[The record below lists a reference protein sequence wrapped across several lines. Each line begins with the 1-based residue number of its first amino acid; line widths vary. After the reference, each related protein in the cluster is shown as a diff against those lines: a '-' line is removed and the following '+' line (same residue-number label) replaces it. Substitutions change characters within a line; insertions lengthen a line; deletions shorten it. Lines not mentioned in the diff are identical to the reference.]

1 MLDAL
6 PFAIYAINA
15 TGFITYC
22 NDTAVALWGR
32 TPPLSGKKR
41 WSGAWRLYHQDGS
54 PLQHEDCAAARALRA
69 GEGTGNEH
77 DRNDDTTALHLT
89 AIVQNSDDAIISKD
103 LNGIIQSWNNG
114 AQRIFGYSAEE
125 IVGKSILTI
134 VPHERHGEEDYIL
147 RHLRNGERID
157 HFETVRRHKDGT
169 LIDIS
174 LTVSPVRNAH
184 GIVVGASK
192 IARDIT
198 DRKNAE
204 KRLQRQALHLAA
216 LNRAAIIISRD
227 LDLGRIVHAV
237 TSIATE
243 LSQAEFGAFYQ
254 TVFVGGRETYR
265 LAALSDGDHNN
276 LDETALAQNQ
286 AAFEAVFN
294 SARAIAVDDTRNIA
308 GPAIST
314 LHFTTPVGS
323 WPVVSAL
330 AVPVLSSSGAV
341 LGGLFLGHSQTAM
354 FSDDVLALTG
364 AVAAQAATA
373 IDNAHLHKASQ
384 MEIAQRRRAEE
395 AKELLVNEIKHRVK
409 NTLGTVQ
416 AIASQT
422 LRNAPQEERDN
433 FIARLHALSAAND
446 ILTQGNWAPVAL
458 EHLMRRALSVFDD
471 PDNIRIR
478 PTGPPLSITARKA
491 LLIAMAI
498 HELGTNATKHG
509 ALSND
514 SGHVAITWDRVQR
527 EDKTCLLLC
536 WQETGGPPLSTPP
549 AHTGFG
555 TRMIVRAMRGE
566 SGDARFDFKP
576 DGLVC
581 TMEMAL

>member
-1 MLDAL
+1 MDFRPEKTGFGLPSSAAAETGERDPDSRFRRMLDAL

-192 IARDIT
+192 IARDVT

-216 LNRAAIIISRD
+216 LNRAANIISRD
-227 LDLGRIVHAV
+227 LDLGRVVHTV

-243 LSQAEFGAFYQ
+243 LSQAEFGALYQ
-254 TVFVGGRETYR
+254 TAFTGGRETYC

-276 LDETALAQNQ
+276 LDEAALAQNQ
-286 AAFEAVFN
+286 AVFEAVFN
-294 SARAIAVDDTRNIA
+294 SARHCSRGHTQHRRSCNRHAA
-308 GPAIST
+308 
-314 LHFTTPVGS
+314 LHNTGR
-323 WPVVSAL
+323 
-330 AVPVLSSSGAV
+330 
-341 LGGLFLGHSQTAM
+341 
-354 FSDDVLALTG
+354 VLACRQRVGGSGSFLLWRDAGRVIFRPQPDRYVLRRCGSPDRRSGRTG
-364 AVAAQAATA
+364 CNGDRQCTPAQ
-373 IDNAHLHKASQ
+373 S
-384 MEIAQRRRAEE
+384 
-395 AKELLVNEIKHRVK
+395 
-409 NTLGTVQ
+409 
-416 AIASQT
+416 
-422 LRNAPQEERDN
+422 
-433 FIARLHALSAAND
+433 
-446 ILTQGNWAPVAL
+446 
-458 EHLMRRALSVFDD
+458 
-471 PDNIRIR
+471 
-478 PTGPPLSITARKA
+478 
-491 LLIAMAI
+491 
-498 HELGTNATKHG
+498 
-509 ALSND
+509 
-514 SGHVAITWDRVQR
+514 
-527 EDKTCLLLC
+527 
-536 WQETGGPPLSTPP
+536 
-549 AHTGFG
+549 
-555 TRMIVRAMRGE
+555 
-566 SGDARFDFKP
+566 KP
-576 DGLVC
+576 DGNRAAPPC
-581 TMEMAL
+581 RRGERTTRP